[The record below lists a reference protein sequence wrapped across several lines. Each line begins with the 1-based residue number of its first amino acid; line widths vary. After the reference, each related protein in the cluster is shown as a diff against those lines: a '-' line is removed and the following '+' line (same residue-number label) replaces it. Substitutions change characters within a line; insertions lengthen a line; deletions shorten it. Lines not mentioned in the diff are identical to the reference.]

1 MNQFKRW
8 DQSARN
14 RIQTGTPLVERHLE
28 YMEQFVRIDSRSF
41 NVNEFE
47 GDRTTPTD
55 MQEILSL
62 AEKYLNEIGFPIVK
76 INTPPPSPERT
87 TPILMADLQTGT
99 DKPSILMYAHLDKQ
113 PYMDNERFDK
123 WNGVSPTEL
132 TWNAER
138 TRAYG
143 RGAADDLS
151 GVVAIG
157 MAVDSMIQ
165 SVASDLETP
174 PSESRTSLPFN
185 IKVVFETEEE
195 SGSHSLIEQIMQ
207 NKVFF
212 SDAQAVIIT
221 DVTNPDT
228 GVPGLTTSLRGIIQ
242 LYVEVKRSGEKPS
255 MDEQTALYKMMASL
269 IHDNHSL
276 AIEEISRQDV
286 PVTPEEAQG
295 YAAIPT
301 SIEAIRS
308 QAGILEGVKP
318 TVAHD
323 KVQMI
328 AAQLRTSFVNCR
340 PGHRVAGSVVLG
352 TAGARISLPMPEG
365 VDEATLTQGVQTALD
380 NLNPYCLRI
389 QLEKSPDPTPPGF
402 LSWDLTLQSS
412 RKDPHSGINGG
423 PFPIAELQLARII
436 DCIITSE
443 GHLSVPSLEEIL
455 PEGELLAGVTV
466 RSLDTDPEYPP
477 RLFEEESAKGV
488 VEVRLAPGNDEQEA
502 LESLKQHCRAHVPQG
517 FQLEM
522 EEDKAGGPWMTG
534 IEHPAFELMMRSLE
548 IGYDHEACLYGCGGS
563 IPFVAKLMTALGE
576 IPPLVIGA
584 YDPDCKMHEP
594 GESLSMIDLL
604 GCARSVVHFCLNT
617 HK

>member
-1 MNQFKRW
+1 MNPFKRW
-8 DQSARN
+8 DHSARN
-14 RIQTGTPLVERHLE
+14 RIQTGTELVERHLD
-28 YMEQFVRIDSRSF
+28 YMERFVRIDSRSF

-47 GDRTTPTD
+47 GDRLTPTD
-55 MQEILSL
+55 MQEILAL
-62 AEKYLNEIGFPIVK
+62 AEEYLKEVGFPYVK
-76 INTPPPSPERT
+76 INIPSPGPERT

-99 DKPSILMYAHLDKQ
+99 EKPTILMYAHLDKQ
-113 PYMDNERFDK
+113 PYMDNERFEK
-123 WNGVSPTEL
+123 WNGVAPTKL

-174 PSESRTSLPFN
+174 LPESRSSLPFN
-185 IKVVFETEEE
+185 VKVVFETEEE
-195 SGSHSLIEQIMQ
+195 SGSHSLIEQIIQ
-207 NKVFF
+207 NKDFF
-212 SDAQAVIIT
+212 SDVHAVIIT

-242 LYVEVKRSGEKPS
+242 LYVEVQRSGGKAS
-255 MDEQTALYKMMASL
+255 MDEQTALYKMLASL
-269 IHDNHSL
+269 IRDDHSL
-276 AIEEISRQDV
+276 AVEKIIRQDV
-286 PVTPEEAQG
+286 PVTQEEARG

-308 QAGILEGVKP
+308 QAGILEDVQP
-318 TVAHD
+318 TVAND
-323 KVQMI
+323 KVEMI
-328 AAQLRTSFVNCR
+328 IAQLRTSFVNCR

-352 TAGARISLPMPEG
+352 TAGARITLPLPEG
-365 VDEATLTQGVQTALD
+365 VDATTLTQCVQTALD
-380 NLNPYCLRI
+380 DLNPYRLKI
-389 QLEKSPDPTPPGF
+389 QLEKSPDSTAPNF

-412 RKDPHSGINGG
+412 SKDPHSGINGG

-436 DCIITSE
+436 DRIVTSE
-443 GHLSVPSLEEIL
+443 GNLSVPNLAEAI
-455 PEGELLAGVTV
+455 PDGESLAGVRV

-477 RLFEEESAKGV
+477 RLFEEKSAKGV
-488 VEVRLAPGNDEQEA
+488 VEIRLAPGNDELEA
-502 LESLKQHCRAHVPQG
+502 LEHLKQHCLAHIPLG
-517 FQLEM
+517 FQLQM
-522 EEDKAGGPWMTG
+522 QEDKAGGPWMTS
-534 IEHPAFELMMRSLE
+534 IEHPAFERMMQSLE
-548 IGYDHEACLYGCGGS
+548 VGYDHEACLYGCGGS
-563 IPFVAKLMTALGE
+563 IPFVAKLMTALGDV
-576 IPPLVIGA
+576 PPLVIGA

-617 HK
+617 HN